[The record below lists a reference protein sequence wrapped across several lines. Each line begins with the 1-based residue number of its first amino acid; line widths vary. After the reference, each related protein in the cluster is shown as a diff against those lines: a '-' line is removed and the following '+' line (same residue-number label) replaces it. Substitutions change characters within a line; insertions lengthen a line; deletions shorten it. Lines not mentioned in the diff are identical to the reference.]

1 MKKLLFYSLCLLGM
15 TAIAQV
21 KPGDNLLVNGKFDAD
36 QEDFPPFWAN
46 QASRYLSYNPSGGP
60 NGLPSVKLAS
70 AEPSNTEST
79 FRQYDLELV
88 PGETY
93 RISAWVRT
101 KDFKS
106 RHYGFTVCN
115 NGWFSE
121 QGIKE
126 FKPTQDWTL
135 MTNEFKAEKS
145 NNGKYMMIFFAVNF
159 QGEAEIA
166 DVKLEAVS
174 KGALENSRPPQISTL
189 LQSPKL
195 IPVAPLLNQ
204 IPLDKPELTF
214 RYFGKLPGGTFD
226 DYWFILYFDDNAAL
240 RQQLQRGMNTA
251 KLPPKAGKHHISVE
265 ILPKNAPLPI
275 WKEEF
280 DITIVNI
287 PKVSAAG
294 HRRLNNLVTEILN
307 AELAKDAA
315 EQTFTVSHVRNG
327 WVYFAVKDAQ
337 NAPVEVFVD
346 GKQIIGKDSL
356 ANEAF
361 RELPAGELKATV
373 KGAANGGRLV
383 VRSIVDIFNYCP
395 GANSY
400 VGENGKYD
408 WSLLYKY
415 VLPAVTT
422 LNGGSIPE
430 ANRPWLR
437 RNGYHWLANANTTQ
451 IAKGQDLVDI
461 LKKNGGFIAPHYDGA
476 TCDEQF
482 FSRLS
487 TLQYYTDGVK
497 QFEKE
502 NPSDRLIYT
511 WIVGKPA
518 VNAVSFDFISTS
530 VNASKSRGKLLFE
543 IYCRTKETE
552 QQAAAYLREYAVE
565 TIENMKAIYPGVE
578 SSTGIIFGNF
588 NQIPILSLA
597 HHPAVDF
604 KYYLDMQLNLVAN
617 DPAFANL
624 GATGYWGSYYAD
636 RELYRWAFMLL
647 RHYCVE
653 GNTEMLSKQ
662 YGFSYTPNHLQ
673 NGDFSGKLDPWTAG
687 GDVRADKS
695 NGFASTSQ
703 NRWGGN
709 NGVGDTFAVFKKTA
723 DETSTLTQTVRN
735 LIPGQ
740 MYCLQFATG
749 DYKDIVAKRHNP
761 RKYGIE
767 ANLGDGA
774 VIDAA
779 QSWLHI
785 DKRQKG
791 RYAHNNN
798 VARINLHHIVFKAT
812 KPETTLVFSNAAAL
826 PGEELVLNYV
836 MLNPYLPGE

>member
-1 MKKLLFYSLCLLGM
+1 M
-15 TAIAQV
+15 
-21 KPGDNLLVNGKFDAD
+21 
-36 QEDFPPFWAN
+36 
-46 QASRYLSYNPSGGP
+46 
-60 NGLPSVKLAS
+60 
-70 AEPSNTEST
+70 
-79 FRQYDLELV
+79 
-88 PGETY
+88 
-93 RISAWVRT
+93 
-101 KDFKS
+101 
-106 RHYGFTVCN
+106 
-115 NGWFSE
+115 
-121 QGIKE
+121 
-126 FKPTQDWTL
+126 
-135 MTNEFKAEKS
+135 
-145 NNGKYMMIFFAVNF
+145 
-159 QGEAEIA
+159 
-166 DVKLEAVS
+166 
-174 KGALENSRPPQISTL
+174 
-189 LQSPKL
+189 
-195 IPVAPLLNQ
+195 
-204 IPLDKPELTF
+204 
-214 RYFGKLPGGTFD
+214 
-226 DYWFILYFDDNAAL
+226 
-240 RQQLQRGMNTA
+240 
-251 KLPPKAGKHHISVE
+251 
-265 ILPKNAPLPI
+265 
-275 WKEEF
+275 
-280 DITIVNI
+280 
-287 PKVSAAG
+287 
-294 HRRLNNLVTEILN
+294 
-307 AELAKDAA
+307 
-315 EQTFTVSHVRNG
+315 
-327 WVYFAVKDAQ
+327 
-337 NAPVEVFVD
+337 
-346 GKQIIGKDSL
+346 
-356 ANEAF
+356 
-361 RELPAGELKATV
+361 
-373 KGAANGGRLV
+373 
-383 VRSIVDIFNYCP
+383 
-395 GANSY
+395 
-400 VGENGKYD
+400 
-408 WSLLYKY
+408 
-415 VLPAVTT
+415 
-422 LNGGSIPE
+422 
-430 ANRPWLR
+430 
-437 RNGYHWLANANTTQ
+437 
-451 IAKGQDLVDI
+451 
-461 LKKNGGFIAPHYDGA
+461 
-476 TCDEQF
+476 
-482 FSRLS
+482 
-487 TLQYYTDGVK
+487 
-497 QFEKE
+497 
-502 NPSDRLIYT
+502 
-511 WIVGKPA
+511 
-518 VNAVSFDFISTS
+518 NAVSFDFISTS

-673 NGDFSGKLDPWTAG
+673 NGDFSGKLDPWTAS

>member
-1 MKKLLFYSLCLLGM
+1 MKHFLIFSFCLLGLA
-15 TAIAQV
+15 TFAQV
-21 KPGDNLLVNGKFDAD
+21 KPGENLLVNGKFDAD

-46 QASRYLSYNPSGGP
+46 QAGRYLSYNSSGGP
-60 NGLPSVKLAS
+60 NGIPSIKMTS
-70 AEPSNTEST
+70 PEPSNTEST

-88 PGETY
+88 AGETY
-93 RISAWVRT
+93 RVSAWVRT

-106 RHYGFTVCN
+106 KHYGITVCN

-121 QGIKE
+121 QGIKT
-126 FKPTQDWTL
+126 FAPTQDWTL

-145 NNGKYMMIFFAVNF
+145 NNGKHMMIFFAVNF
-159 QGEAEIA
+159 QGEVEIA
-166 DVKLEAVS
+166 DVKLEAIS
-174 KGALENSRPPQISTL
+174 KGALEGSHRPQISSL
-189 LQSPKL
+189 LLSPQL
-195 IPVAPLLNQ
+195 IPTAPLLNQ
-204 IPLDKPELTF
+204 IPLSKPELTF
-214 RYFGKLPGGTFD
+214 RYFGKLPEGTFD
-226 DYWFILYFDDNAAL
+226 DYWFILGFDDNAVL

-251 KLPPKAGKHHISVE
+251 KLPPRAGKHHISVE
-265 ILPKNAPLPI
+265 ILPKKTPLPI

-287 PKVSAAG
+287 PKVSAEG

-307 AELAKDAA
+307 AKLAEDAS
-315 EQTFTVSHVRNG
+315 EQSFSISHTRNG
-327 WVYFAVKDAQ
+327 WLYIAAKDTKDSEIAVA
-337 NAPVEVFVD
+337 VD
-346 GKQIIGKDSL
+346 GSPVIGRDSL
-356 ANEAF
+356 NNETF
-361 RELPAGELKATV
+361 RELSAGGHTVTV
-373 KGAANGGRLV
+373 KGAAKGGRLV

-395 GANSY
+395 GANSF
-400 VGENGKYD
+400 VGENGKYN
-408 WSLLYKY
+408 WPLMQKF

-430 ANRPWLR
+430 ENRAWLR
-437 RNGYHWLANANTTQ
+437 QNGYHWLANANTTQ
-451 IAKGQDLVDI
+451 IGKAQDLVDI
-461 LKKNGGFIAPHYDGA
+461 LKKNGGFIAPHYDGV

-487 TLQYYTDGVK
+487 TLKYYTDGVK

-518 VNAVSFDFISTS
+518 TNAVSFDFISTS

-552 QQAAAYLREYAVE
+552 EQAAAYLRDYAVE
-565 TIENMKAIYPGVE
+565 TLENMKAIYPGVE

-604 KYYLDMQLNLVAN
+604 KYYLDMQLHLVAT
-617 DPAFANL
+617 DPAFVNL

-673 NGDFSGKLDPWTAG
+673 NGDFIGKLDPWTAN
-687 GDVRADKS
+687 GDVRTDKC

-703 NRWGGN
+703 NRWGGSS
-709 NGVGDTFAVFKKTA
+709 VGDTFAVFKKA
-723 DETSTLTQTVRN
+723 NAENSTLTQTVKN
-735 LIPGQ
+735 LIPGK
-740 MYCLQFATG
+740 MYCLQFSTG
-749 DYKDIVAKRHNP
+749 DYNDIVAKRHNP

-767 ANLGDGA
+767 ANLGDGT
-774 VIDAA
+774 VIDDA
-779 QSWLHI
+779 QSWVHI
-785 DKRQKG
+785 DKREKG

-836 MLNPYLPGE
+836 MLNPFLSEE

>member
-1 MKKLLFYSLCLLGM
+1 MKKLLLCFLCLLGL
-15 TAIAQV
+15 AAFAQV
-21 KPGDNLLVNGKFDAD
+21 KPGENLLVNGKFEAD

-46 QASRYLSYNPSGGP
+46 QAGRYLSYNTSGGP
-60 NGLPSVKLAS
+60 NGIPSIKMTS
-70 AEPSNTEST
+70 PEPSNTEST

-88 PGETY
+88 AGETY
-93 RISAWVRT
+93 RVSAWVRT

-106 RHYGFTVCN
+106 KHYGITVCN

-121 QGIKE
+121 QGIKT
-126 FKPTQDWTL
+126 FAPTQDWTL

-145 NNGKYMMIFFAVNF
+145 NNGKHMMIFFAVNF
-159 QGEAEIA
+159 QGEVEIA

-174 KGALENSRPPQISTL
+174 QGALEGSHRPQISSL
-189 LQSPKL
+189 LLSPQL
-195 IPVAPLLNQ
+195 IPTAPLLNQ
-204 IPLDKPELTF
+204 IPLDNPELTF
-214 RYFGKLPGGTFD
+214 RYFGKLPEGTFD

-251 KLPPKAGKHHISVE
+251 KLPSREGKHHISVE
-265 ILPKNAPLPI
+265 ILPKKTPLPI

-287 PKVSAAG
+287 PKVSAEG
-294 HRRLNNLVTEILN
+294 HRRLNNLVTEILSAKL
-307 AELAKDAA
+307 AEDAS
-315 EQTFTVSHVRNG
+315 EQSFSISHTRNG
-327 WVYFAVKDAQ
+327 WLYIAAKDTQDADIAVA
-337 NAPVEVFVD
+337 VD
-346 GKQIIGKDSL
+346 GSPVIGRDSL
-356 ANEAF
+356 NNETF
-361 RELPAGELKATV
+361 RELSAGGHTVTV
-373 KGAANGGRLV
+373 KGAAKGGRLV

-400 VGENGKYD
+400 VGENGKYN
-408 WSLLYKY
+408 WPLMQKF

-430 ANRPWLR
+430 ENRTWLR
-437 RNGYHWLANANTTQ
+437 QNGYHWLANANTTQ
-451 IAKGQDLVDI
+451 IGKAQDLVDI
-461 LKKNGGFIAPHYDGA
+461 LKKNGGFIAPHYDGV

-487 TLQYYTDGVK
+487 TLKYYTDGVK

-518 VNAVSFDFISTS
+518 TNAVSFDFISTS

-552 QQAAAYLREYAVE
+552 EQAAAYLRDYAVE
-565 TIENMKAIYPGVE
+565 TLENMKAIYPGVE

-604 KYYLDMQLNLVAN
+604 KYYLDMQLHLVAT
-617 DPAFANL
+617 DPAFVNL

-673 NGDFSGKLDPWTAG
+673 NGDFIGKLDPWTAS
-687 GDVRADKS
+687 GDVRADKV
-695 NGFASTSQ
+695 NGFAATSQ
-703 NRWGGN
+703 NRWGGSS
-709 NGVGDTFAVFKKTA
+709 VGDTFAVFKKA
-723 DETSTLTQTVRN
+723 NAETSTLTQTVKN
-735 LIPGQ
+735 LIPGK
-740 MYCLQFATG
+740 MYCLQFSTG
-749 DYKDIVAKRHNP
+749 DYNDIVAKRHKP

-774 VIDAA
+774 VIDDA
-779 QSWLHI
+779 QSWVHI
-785 DKRQKG
+785 DKREKG

-836 MLNPYLPGE
+836 MLNPFLSEE

>member
-1 MKKLLFYSLCLLGM
+1 MKKLLLYSLCLLGL
-15 TAIAQV
+15 AVFAQV
-21 KPGDNLLVNGKFDAD
+21 KPGENLLVNGKFEAD

-46 QASRYLSYNPSGGP
+46 QAGRYLSYNTSGGP
-60 NGLPSVKLAS
+60 NGIPSIKMTS
-70 AEPSNTEST
+70 PEPSNTEST

-88 PGETY
+88 SGETY
-93 RISAWVRT
+93 RVSAWVRT
-101 KDFKS
+101 KNFQSK
-106 RHYGFTVCN
+106 HYGITVCN

-145 NNGKYMMIFFAVNF
+145 SNGKHMMIFFAVNF
-159 QGEAEIA
+159 QGEVEIA
-166 DVKLEAVS
+166 DVKLEAIS
-174 KGALENSRPPQISTL
+174 KGALEGSHRPQISAL
-189 LQSPKL
+189 LLSPQL
-195 IPVAPLLNQ
+195 IPTAPLLNQ

-214 RYFGKLPGGTFD
+214 RYFGKLPEGTFD
-226 DYWFILYFDDNAAL
+226 DYWFILGFDDNAVL

-251 KLPPKAGKHHISVE
+251 KLPPKEGKHHISVE
-265 ILPKNAPLPI
+265 ILPKTAALPI

-287 PKVSAAG
+287 PKVSAEG

-307 AELAKDAA
+307 AKLAEDAS
-315 EQTFTVSHVRNG
+315 EQSFSISHTRNG
-327 WVYFAVKDAQ
+327 WLYIAAKDTQDADIDV
-337 NAPVEVFVD
+337 AVD
-346 GKQIIGKDSL
+346 GLPIIGRDSL
-356 ANEAF
+356 NNETF
-361 RELPAGELKATV
+361 RELSAGGHTVTV
-373 KGAANGGRLV
+373 KGAAKGGRLV

-395 GANSY
+395 GANSH
-400 VGENGKYD
+400 VGENGKYN
-408 WSLLYKY
+408 WPLMQKF

-430 ANRPWLR
+430 ENRTWLR
-437 RNGYHWLANANTTQ
+437 QNGYHWLANANTTQ
-451 IAKGQDLVDI
+451 IGKAQDLVDI
-461 LKKNGGFIAPHYDGA
+461 LKKNGGFTAPHYDGV

-487 TLQYYTDGVK
+487 TLKYYTDGVK

-518 VNAVSFDFISTS
+518 TNAVSYDFISTS

-552 QQAAAYLREYAVE
+552 EQAAAYLRDYAVE
-565 TIENMKAIYPGVE
+565 TLENIKAIYPGVE

-604 KYYLDMQLNLVAN
+604 KYYLDMQLHLVAT
-617 DPAFANL
+617 DPTFVNL

-673 NGDFSGKLDPWTAG
+673 NGDFAGKLDPWTAS
-687 GDVRADKS
+687 GDVRADKV
-695 NGFASTSQ
+695 NGFAATSQ
-703 NRWGGN
+703 NRWGGSS
-709 NGVGDTFAVFKKTA
+709 VGDTLAVFKKA
-723 DETSTLTQTVRN
+723 NAETSTLTQTVKN
-735 LIPGQ
+735 LIPGK
-740 MYCLQFATG
+740 MYCLQFSTG
-749 DYKDIVAKRHNP
+749 DYNDIVAKRHNP
-761 RKYGIE
+761 RMYGIE

-779 QSWLHI
+779 QSWVHI
-785 DKRQKG
+785 DKREKG

-836 MLNPYLPGE
+836 MLNPFLSEE